1 MNPALI
7 TRTVKV
13 IVRHSAK
20 CKFKKKGA
28 EWRNCK
34 CPKALLVY
42 ESDKG
47 KNRRVSVKTRSW
59 ERAEEKAQELRDSWD
74 PRFQK
79 LRRLEAEKEH
89 QQITIEKAVGLYT
102 ADMAARLGDNG
113 TVAMARSLF
122 GHVDSETDTVTKNGH
137 LFDWL
142 EKIPLATR
150 PTYVTDLSPAHLT
163 QWRAAW
169 KFADYTAAQRW
180 GMVRSFFN
188 FCDAQGWI
196 KDSPARKLRRI
207 DYEKGSR
214 TAIFTDK
221 QYETILEA
229 VAGYD
234 PENVPSSTRAAWQ
247 QRVTTF
253 VELLRWSGM
262 SLIDAVQYRP
272 ELVDADGVLRY
283 RRQKTGVLA
292 TVALPEHVTALLRSA
307 PLERDSF
314 GSDQPFRMK
323 DFTAHS
329 DTVTWRKRLQ
339 KLFALAGIA
348 GVRNELGKMRPPHPH
363 QLRDS
368 FAVWNLRHGV
378 PLHSLAKMMGHSN
391 PTITA
396 KAYLPWVKELEA
408 LTIAEGRKALASGK
422 PKGASGRRVVNIASA
437 KNA

>member
-1 MNPALI
+1 VNPATI
-7 TRTVKV
+7 TRTVKAV
-13 IVRHSAK
+13 VRHSAK
-20 CKFKKKGA
+20 CRFKDKGA

-34 CPKALLVY
+34 CPKTLLVY
-42 ESDKG
+42 EADKG
-47 KNRRVSVKTRSW
+47 KNRRVSAKTRSW
-59 ERAEEKAQELRDSWD
+59 ERAEQKAQELRDSWD
-74 PRFQK
+74 PRLQK
-79 LRRLEAEKEH
+79 LSRLESEKER
-89 QQITIEKAVGLYT
+89 QQVTIEKAVGLYT
-102 ADMAARLGDNG
+102 ADMSARLGDNA

-122 GHVDSETDTVTKNGH
+122 GHIDSDTDAVTKNGH

-142 EKIPLATR
+142 EKIPLAAR
-150 PTYVTDLSPAHLT
+150 PIYLADLTPTHLT

-188 FCDAQGWI
+188 FCEAQGWI

-221 QYETILEA
+221 QYEVILEA
-229 VAGYD
+229 VAIYD
-234 PENVPSSTRAAWQ
+234 PENVPSSTRTAWQ

-253 VELLRWSGM
+253 TELLRWSGM
-262 SLIDAVQYRP
+262 ALIDAVQYRP
-272 ELVDADGVLRY
+272 ELMDAEGVLRY
-283 RRQKTGVLA
+283 RRQKTGTLA
-292 TVALPEHVTALLRSA
+292 TVQLPEHLIALLRGV
-307 PLERDSF
+307 PLERDSL
-314 GSDQPFRMK
+314 GAAQPFRMK

-339 KLFALAGIA
+339 RLFALAGIEE
-348 GVRNELGKMRPPHPH
+348 VHNELGKTRPPHPH

-378 PLHSLAKMMGHSN
+378 PLHSLAKMMGHSS

-396 KAYLPWVKELEA
+396 KAYLPWVKELETH
-408 LTIAEGRKALASGK
+408 TIAEGRKALAAGK
-422 PKGASGRRVVNIASA
+422 PKNTLGPGKR
-437 KNA
+437 